1 MYIFIYSNGS
11 CNAQLAD
18 FIQFSFATITCHLL
32 QIFFFIARYGAA
44 PNTEQVKEFQTLCA
58 RFFKDHP
65 EDIVGKGQ
73 AEIMEMDSFSPSLP
87 PSPGVHCTHG
97 FNRTGFLIV
106 TYLIDVEC
114 WE

>member
-1 MYIFIYSNGS
+1 MYQSVCIHSNGS

-18 FIQFSFATITCHLL
+18 FIQFSFATIITCHLL
-32 QIFFFIARYGAA
+32 QIFFIGRYGAA
-44 PNTEQVKEFQTLCA
+44 PNTEQVKEFQTLCT

-87 PSPGVHCTHG
+87 LQVFTVLMVLTELVS
-97 FNRTGFLIV
+97 L
-106 TYLIDVEC
+106 
-114 WE
+114 